1 MIKKTEM
8 LDVSMMENWLWDAAC
23 TLRGPTD
30 APKYKDFILPLIFYK
45 RLSDVFDDE
54 FESYIQQFGDK
65 EVAHMVVQSDHYD
78 ALKNNRKPMVRFYIP
93 IEYSWSAIRHFSN
106 DKQSLGEFIT
116 EAMRAVAVFN
126 PDLQGVLDVK
136 DYNER
141 QSGQRTIDDDRLAA
155 LIEIVSRHRLGLKNA
170 EPDILG
176 RAYEYL
182 LRKFAEGQGQSAGEF
197 FTPKEVG
204 WLMAR
209 ILDPKPR
216 STVYD
221 PTCGSAGLLIKARLQ
236 YEKLHPDN
244 RGQAPKLFGQEQ
256 NPITFAMAK
265 MNMFLHDFMDCHF
278 AIGDTFTKPG
288 FVADGT
294 GLKKFDYVI
303 ANPMWNQDIYTESF
317 YSNDPYKRF
326 EVIPP
331 NGTADWAWVQHI
343 WSSLNDNGRAAIV
356 LDTGAISRGSGSRN
370 SNKERDARK
379 LFIEQDR
386 IEGVILLPDNLFYNT
401 TAPGIILFLNK
412 NKSKERK
419 GQVILINAN
428 SFFNK
433 EKPKN
438 ALRMD
443 QGIDLVVNSF
453 KNWSDEP
460 NISKIINIKDISGS
474 DYNISPSQF
483 ITASTSKLHRG
494 IIDIL
499 AEIREVNEKKDLVDE
514 ELSNLLNQL
523 NLS

>member
-1 MIKKTEM
+1 
-8 LDVSMMENWLWDAAC
+8 
-23 TLRGPTD
+23 
-30 APKYKDFILPLIFYK
+30 
-45 RLSDVFDDE
+45 
-54 FESYIQQFGDK
+54 
-65 EVAHMVVQSDHYD
+65 
-78 ALKNNRKPMVRFYIP
+78 
-93 IEYSWSAIRHFSN
+93 
-106 DKQSLGEFIT
+106 
-116 EAMRAVAVFN
+116 
-126 PDLQGVLDVK
+126 
-136 DYNER
+136 
-141 QSGQRTIDDDRLAA
+141 
-155 LIEIVSRHRLGLKNA
+155 
-170 EPDILG
+170 
-176 RAYEYL
+176 
-182 LRKFAEGQGQSAGEF
+182 
-197 FTPKEVG
+197 
-204 WLMAR
+204 MAR

-317 YSNDPYKRF
+317 YSNDTYKRF

-356 LDTGAISRGSGSRN
+356 LDTGAVSRGSGSKN

-379 LFIEQDR
+379 LFIEEDR

-412 NKSKERK
+412 NKPKERK
-419 GQVILINAN
+419 GQVILINA
-428 SFFNK
+428 STFFDK

-453 KNWSDEP
+453 KNWADESG
-460 NISKIINIKDISGS
+460 ISKIIKTEDIRIA
-474 DYNISPSQF
+474 DYNLSPSQF
-483 ITASTSKLHRG
+483 VIQETLSEHRKPTQIINDLKELKAKREEIDLTLDDLFKKLY
-494 IIDIL
+494 L
-499 AEIREVNEKKDLVDE
+499 
-514 ELSNLLNQL
+514 
-523 NLS
+523 